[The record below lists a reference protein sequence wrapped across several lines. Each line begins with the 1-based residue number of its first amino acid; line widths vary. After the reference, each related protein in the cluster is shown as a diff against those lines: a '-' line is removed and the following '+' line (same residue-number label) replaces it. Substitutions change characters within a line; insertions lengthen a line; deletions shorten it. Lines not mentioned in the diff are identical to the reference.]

1 MSFKY
6 FVLIMIFRNLF
17 LVLQILLVLSIAVGL
32 KDLNDVGRVKRLAT
46 PTYTAQ
52 SVRNTGKYVVSI
64 RSRTPY
70 KYFGDNHYCG
80 GCIISPIFIL
90 TAAKCVMRCC
100 VEVA

>member
-1 MSFKY
+1 
-6 FVLIMIFRNLF
+6 MICIRNLF
-17 LVLQILLVLSIAVGL
+17 IVLQILLILYVTVGL
-32 KDLNDVGRVKRLAT
+32 QDLGDVVRVKRLAT

-52 SVRNTGKYVVSI
+52 SVRKTGKYVVSI

-90 TAAKCVMRCC
+90 TAAKCVMRC
-100 VEVA
+100 A